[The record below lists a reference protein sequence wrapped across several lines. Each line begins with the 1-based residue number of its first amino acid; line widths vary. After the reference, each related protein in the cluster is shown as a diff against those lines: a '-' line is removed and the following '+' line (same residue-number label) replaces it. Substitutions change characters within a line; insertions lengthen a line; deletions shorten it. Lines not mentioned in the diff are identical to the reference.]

1 MTDLAP
7 ANADT
12 RALEALSP
20 FRVDGKVACV
30 TGGGSGIGRAIAELL
45 SSVGAAVVVGDLDFS
60 SAEVTANAINRTDGQ
75 AVPHAVDVGKRTQ
88 VEALVEHAVDSFGRL
103 DFMCNIA
110 GIPAGD
116 PCPLSEL
123 KRRLDTPAR
132 RQYRKLTS
140 ETVFNEIH
148 TAGGFHGSFLPKPR
162 LSIDTSLCTP
172 LQAAA
177 KIAEVLSL
185 DLSLT

>member
-1 MTDLAP
+1 MKLIFLYGLPATGKLSVAQELAAMTGYKLFHNHLTVDL
-7 ANADT
+7 
-12 RALEALSP
+12 
-20 FRVDGKVACV
+20 
-30 TGGGSGIGRAIAELL
+30 LL
-45 SSVGAAVVVGDLDFS
+45 SVFDFGSPGFVALREEIWLSVFEQASLSQLPALIFTFAPEPTVQSSFLQNALNVVAKRGG
-60 SAEVTANAINRTDGQ
+60 EVEF
-75 AVPHAVDVGKRTQ
+75 
-88 VEALVEHAVDSFGRL
+88 VELV
-103 DFMCNIA
+103 
-110 GIPAGD
+110 
-116 PCPLSEL
+116 CPLSEL

-162 LSIDTSLCTP
+162 LSIDTSVCTP